1 MALNGPAPSHWRS
14 SAALVLQRLGDLEEA
29 RRVAAD
35 ELAAARAFDTPRAT
49 GVALRVAGLVA
60 PAEDTLSHLH
70 ASVDVLRESPA
81 TLQRARS
88 SIALGAALRRRG
100 ERVAA
105 RGPLR
110 EGLDGSRSC
119 GETLLTEFAAHELI
133 AAGARPRREA
143 LSGPGALTASERRVA
158 DLAADG
164 LTNRQLAQ
172 TLFLSPKT
180 IEMHL
185 GRIYRKLE
193 IASRGELAGALRA

>member
-1 MALNGPAPSHWRS
+1 M
-14 SAALVLQRLGDLEEA
+14 
-29 RRVAAD
+29 
-35 ELAAARAFDTPRAT
+35 
-49 GVALRVAGLVA
+49 
-60 PAEDTLSHLH
+60 
-70 ASVDVLRESPA
+70 LRESPA

-88 SIALGAALRRRG
+88 SIASGAALRRRG

-110 EGLDGSRSC
+110 EGLDGARRC
-119 GETLLTEFAAHELI
+119 GATPLTEFAAHELI

-143 LSGPGALTASERRVA
+143 LSGPGPLTASERRVA